1 MAWAIVTGAGTP
13 YRLCAAIAPGAI
25 ALMKACW
32 LEVSGTCAAD
42 AGGLFLVYDGAA
54 GVEEVLA
61 VLAVLAGP
69 AAPSGAA
76 RPAEAGSSPGM
87 AAPPPARVL
96 AAPCVLVV
104 VCALPPDRA
113 APPRP

>member
-1 MAWAIVTGAGTP
+1 MAWAIVTDAGTP

-32 LEVSGTCAAD
+32 LEVSGTCADD

-61 VLAVLAGP
+61 VLAGP
-69 AAPSGAA
+69 AAPSGAT

-87 AAPPPARVL
+87 AAPPPACVPAARWVP
-96 AAPCVLVV
+96 AAPCVL
-104 VCALPPDRA
+104 ALF
-113 APPRP
+113 